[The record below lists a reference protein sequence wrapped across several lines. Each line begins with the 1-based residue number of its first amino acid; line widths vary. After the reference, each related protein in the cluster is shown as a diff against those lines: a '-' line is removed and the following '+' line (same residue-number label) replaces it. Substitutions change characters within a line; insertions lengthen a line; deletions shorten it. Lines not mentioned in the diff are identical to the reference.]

1 MPKVSR
7 NFVGYLEDLIQKA
20 GVRDATEKMESK
32 LQTEMKRAQ
41 GIDSRTAVQQSLDDL
56 AKMEEF
62 DGLKDQIR
70 NMLDKS
76 EEREKEFDFVKKAR
90 EKKIAMQYAEMST
103 NYGRIFT
110 PSR

>member
-1 MPKVSR
+1 
-7 NFVGYLEDLIQKA
+7 
-20 GVRDATEKMESK
+20 
-32 LQTEMKRAQ
+32 MKRAQ
-41 GIDSRTAVQQSLDDL
+41 GIDSKTAVQQSLDDL

-62 DGLKDQIR
+62 DGLKDQIKD
-70 NMLDKS
+70 MLDKS
-76 EEREKEFDFVKKAR
+76 EDREKEFDFVKKAR